1 MSQECQSPLIKG
13 LGQGMR
19 SNSRSTSPLVGVP
32 QLTSP
37 LHPPYCSPSLR
48 ALAGVARLAQPQGRW
63 PPDPPPPPPLPS
75 LKSP

>member
-63 PPDPPPPPPLPS
+63 PPDPPPLPS
-75 LKSP
+75 LNSP